1 MKLRSLLLAVL
12 FGVSPVCSASLIQ
25 NGSFEDNRVGN
36 GQWAWFQSA
45 AVPNWSGSNI
55 EIWHNF
61 QKLPAYE
68 GVQFIELNAHGQN
81 QGAWSIFQSFDT
93 QIGQQYQL
101 SFAYR
106 ARTGNQERFNVT
118 VGDFSQLFSDH
129 TRQAWSVFSGSFT
142 ATSTTSVLRF
152 TSLNSGTYGNFIDDV
167 QVNAVSTLVP
177 TAVPAPASFGLLGL
191 AVAGLIGSRR
201 QRPSSQA

>member
-1 MKLRSLLLAVL
+1 MKLRALLLAVL

-55 EIWHNF
+55 EIWHNY
-61 QKLPAYE
+61 QQLPAYE
-68 GVQFIELNAHGQN
+68 GVQFIELNAHGPN

-106 ARTGNQERFNVT
+106 ARTSNQERFNVS

-177 TAVPAPASFGLLGL
+177 TEVPAPASFGLLGL
-191 AVAGLIGSRR
+191 AVAGLVWSRR